1 VVGNRIKS
9 PVELVVGSVRSLN
22 TPVRDMGVL
31 LQAMDLMGQNLLFPP
46 SVKGWDGG
54 RTWINTST
62 VFVRQNALNFLLTGR
77 LPGATTGTRRRAV
90 RPDGSADRGR
100 AAVAGRRPERRC
112 SASRWATPTRA
123 RTTQAMRTLTGFA
136 REHDNRVNRGVLVG
150 MLLLIAAMPE
160 YQLC

>member
-1 VVGNRIKS
+1 
-9 PVELVVGSVRSLN
+9 VRSLN

-54 RTWINTST
+54 RTWVNTST

-77 LPGATTGTRRRAV
+77 LPTGYDGNAKEERYDPTELLGEDDRR
-90 RPDGSADRGR
+90 
-100 AAVAGRRPERRC
+100 
-112 SASRWATPTRA
+112 TPTTAARA
-123 RTTQAMRTLTGFA
+123 LLSLTLGLDEGPSFDAGMRTLTAFA

-150 MLLLIAAMPE
+150 MLLLITAMPE